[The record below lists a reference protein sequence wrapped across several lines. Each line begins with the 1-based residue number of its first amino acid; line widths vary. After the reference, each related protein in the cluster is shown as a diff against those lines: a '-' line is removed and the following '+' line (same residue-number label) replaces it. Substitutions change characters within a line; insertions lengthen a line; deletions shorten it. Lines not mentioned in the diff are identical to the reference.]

1 MLKIKQGIFANYK
14 KIFELLSHL
23 KISKKSNLYVFC
35 QTLKPKKV
43 MFARL
48 PRSNIYQAIKSIP
61 KEQILEKS
69 ETGYF
74 CKVQKKFEQRKIG
87 KTIESM

>member
-1 MLKIKQGIFANYK
+1 MLKMKRGIFAKYK
-14 KIFELLSHL
+14 KTFELLSHL
-23 KISKKSNLYVFC
+23 KISKKSHLYVFC

-48 PRSNIYQAIKSIP
+48 LRSNIYHAIKNIP
-61 KEQILEKS
+61 KEQILDKS